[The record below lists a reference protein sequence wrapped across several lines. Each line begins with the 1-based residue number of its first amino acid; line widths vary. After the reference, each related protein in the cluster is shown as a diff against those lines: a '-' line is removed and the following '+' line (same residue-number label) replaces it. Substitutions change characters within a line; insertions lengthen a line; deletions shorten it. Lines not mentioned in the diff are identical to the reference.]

1 MMKSRVFHLL
11 ILIAALFVGANTLGC
26 MKKVCGNNAQNEF
39 RRCPDTD
46 GSCGN
51 YHTERSSGEIID
63 GVDVRCHVG
72 EPIYAPIEGE
82 MYFWRPFGGKREKSC
97 ADHGVRI
104 EGTGQWQ
111 GYAVHISSVKLSFYG
126 GHVEVGVEIG
136 EALNRYCFNDRGQHD
151 VEPHVEIKLYKEGK
165 LIDPTHH
172 LQNCMC
178 TGQICESNSRNTLLG
193 DPFKTD
199 KRFNGVRGWDIE
211 CQMINDDNEDSPRVP
226 MIYSPIAGETVGRIR
241 LFTDGNGAYTG
252 CDNDGIFIVGIDD
265 WLGFEVRLYN
275 VKARSDIGFGRKRIV
290 QGEPI
295 ATRLGCDNSPD
306 SVFLEVR
313 FEGRVVNITDI
324 ITADN
329 CKMPNFPV
337 F

>member
-1 MMKSRVFHLL
+1 MKYRVFHLL

-82 MYFWRPFGGKREKSC
+82 MYFWRPFGNKREKSC

-126 GHVEVGVEIG
+126 GHVEAGDEIG

-275 VKARSDIGFGRKRIV
+275 VKARADIGFGRKRIV

-295 ATRLGCDNSPD
+295 ATRLDCDNSPD